1 MYKTIPI
8 QYLDQWLEQGY
19 NGRIIDLRSPSSY
32 CQGHISGAENYPFD
46 ELMDDPDL
54 LDGSCPLLFY
64 CTRGS
69 ESMLVCNLYY
79 RKGYQAVNVANGL
92 RFYRGKYLTDD

>member
-19 NGRIIDLRSPSSY
+19 DGRIIDLRSPSSY

-79 RKGYQAVNVANGL
+79 RKGYQVVNVANGL

>member
-46 ELMDDPDL
+46 DLMDDPDL
-54 LDGSCPLLFY
+54 LDGSCHCCSTVQGDARACWSAICITGRDIRLSTWPMVSAF
-64 CTRGS
+64 TG
-69 ESMLVCNLYY
+69 EN
-79 RKGYQAVNVANGL
+79 
-92 RFYRGKYLTDD
+92 T

>member
-1 MYKTIPI
+1 ANMARTIKDKEERKLVMTEYNRILQEVMSLPTSFVIKTIPI

-19 NGRIIDLRSPSSY
+19 NGRIIDLRSPPSY

-64 CTRGS
+64 
-69 ESMLVCNLYY
+69 
-79 RKGYQAVNVANGL
+79 
-92 RFYRGKYLTDD
+92 

>member
-32 CQGHISGAENYPFD
+32 CQGHISGAENYPFVRRQ
-46 ELMDDPDL
+46 LPTAVL
-54 LDGSCPLLFY
+54 LYKGKREHAGLQSVLQEGISGCQRGQWSPLLP
-64 CTRGS
+64 
-69 ESMLVCNLYY
+69 
-79 RKGYQAVNVANGL
+79 
-92 RFYRGKYLTDD
+92 GKIPDGRLTGI

>member
-64 CTRGS
+64 CTR
-69 ESMLVCNLYY
+69 E
-79 RKGYQAVNVANGL
+79 AEHAGL
-92 RFYRGKYLTDD
+92 QSVLQEGISGCQRGQWSPAFTGENT